1 MAKIKWQFDPAHS
14 EIRFKV
20 KHMMVSNVSG
30 EFKKFD
36 IQLETEGHDF
46 STAKASFTAEI
57 GSISTK
63 VEQRDNHLKSADFFD
78 AANHPTLTFKST
90 KITKE
95 SDSDYKMEGTLT
107 IRETTKPMVFH
118 VENFGVVKDPYGNQR
133 AGFEITGKIKRLDY
147 GLKYNA
153 VMEAGGVVV
162 GDDVR
167 ITANVEL
174 FYKEEEPTVA

>member
-1 MAKIKWQFDPAHS
+1 MATIKWQFDPAHS

-36 IQLETEGHDF
+36 IQMETEGHDF
-46 STAKASFTAEI
+46 STAKATFTAELD
-57 GSISTK
+57 SITTH

-78 AANHPTLTFKST
+78 AANYPQLAFKST
-90 KITKE
+90 KITRE
-95 SDSDYKMEGTLT
+95 SDNEYKMHGDLT
-107 IRETTKPMVFH
+107 IRDTVKPVTFH
-118 VENFGVVKDPYGNQR
+118 VESFGVIKDPYGNER
-133 AGFEITGKIKRLDY
+133 AGFEITGKIKRLDF
-147 GLKYNA
+147 GLKYNPA
-153 VMEAGGVVV
+153 LEAGGWVV

-174 FYKEEEPTVA
+174 THKV

>member
-1 MAKIKWQFDPAHS
+1 MATIKWQFDPVHS

-46 STAKASFTAEI
+46 STAKASFTADI
-57 GSISTK
+57 DSITTH
-63 VEQRDNHLKSADFFD
+63 VDQRDNHLKSADFFD
-78 AANHPTLTFKST
+78 AANHPHLTFKST
-90 KITKE
+90 KITKKGDTE
-95 SDSDYKMEGTLT
+95 YDMVGELSL
-107 IRETTKPMVFH
+107 REITKPVTFH

-133 AGFEITGKIKRLDY
+133 AGFEITGKIKRLDF
-147 GLKYNA
+147 GLKYNP
-153 VMEAGGVVV
+153 VLEAGGVVV
-162 GDDVR
+162 GDEVR

-174 FYKEEEPTVA
+174 FYKDEA